1 MAHRARPQDP
11 ATDEALL
18 AVMGATCSSL
28 SPERAQRLLAFHR
41 ALLATGAEALVAVDS
56 VGPSSALQQLMFCS
70 EPGVLSAA
78 KLLHTFPLMPLA
90 EAVSR
95 VYPLEAM
102 YAVRDVGVRAKLEA
116 LLSGLAEDAAAGD
129 AAYVVSQSVQMDSD
143 PQHPSIRLEF
153 TPSATAAASGGGGVP
168 RLPSPLEEGSAMQ
181 EHHMKLLTEMLQSH
195 AIGIRDQS

>member
-90 EAVSR
+90 EADVRQPTQSR
-95 VYPLEAM
+95 A
-102 YAVRDVGVRAKLEA
+102 
-116 LLSGLAEDAAAGD
+116 SGPITA
-129 AAYVVSQSVQMDSD
+129 
-143 PQHPSIRLEF
+143 I
-153 TPSATAAASGGGGVP
+153 TAA
-168 RLPSPLEEGSAMQ
+168 RFDR
-181 EHHMKLLTEMLQSH
+181 KWLLCR
-195 AIGIRDQS
+195 AG